1 MCDNLSQSVFQ
12 FVQIRQT
19 NHFHTT
25 AEKFQWKINII

>member
-12 FVQIRQT
+12 FVQIRQM

-25 AEKFQWKINII
+25 VEKFQWKINII